1 MTVRKVWR
9 LSERFGDRQ
18 GGMATV
24 REVWRLIKIKF
35 LNLFDKALHICRY
48 STFDIMR
55 MQGYSSLFKSI
66 PQNPSYLENSRN
78 SKEIQELNRKYGL

>member
-1 MTVRKVWR
+1 
-9 LSERFGDRQ
+9 
-18 GGMATV
+18 MATV
-24 REVWRLIKIKF
+24 REVWRLIKIRF
-35 LNLFDKALHICRY
+35 LNHFDKALCRY